1 MLDLAAGYK
10 YPVSEFTASRP
21 VFFVAEEVFGLVRAR
36 YTERCGIEVATI
48 LCFEFPEL
56 WISIVATGRHVG
68 TVIGL
73 IVILIILII
82 IIILMF

>member
-1 MLDLAAGYK
+1 MIQSKAK
-10 YPVSEFTASRP
+10 IVSMH
-21 VFFVAEEVFGLVRAR
+21 
-36 YTERCGIEVATI
+36 C
-48 LCFEFPEL
+48 
-56 WISIVATGRHVG
+56 G